1 MVDPAAPNEHF
12 GTQEDLEYLSK
23 SLHDRGMYLMV
34 DVVPNHLAS
43 TTTDIS
49 DEALANKEGG
59 RLFFKNHD
67 DYHPACGIEWGNA
80 DSEQK
85 CWLAQDGV
93 ALMDLAT
100 ENPAVADKLNDF
112 IRNYSATGLFDG
124 YRVDAVKH
132 VSKDFSH
139 TWCQNGGNF
148 CIGEYY
154 DQSTDK
160 AAELTRGD
168 GIDSVFGFGMMYGA
182 VGVFAEDKPMSV
194 LTNYA
199 SEATIYG
206 DPSVVGTILDN
217 HDLPRFGSITA
228 DKSKT
233 YNALTLQF
241 LFGGIPTVYYG
252 FEADITF
259 GSADPDNR
267 DPLWHHTDY
276 SGNGETYGR
285 IKRLNAIRQ
294 ALGKRG
300 DFLAKVATTKAQ
312 TDNDVAFERNGL
324 LMVLTKR
331 GAGVSNEWTI
341 EDSGL
346 QGNVVE

>member
-1 MVDPAAPNEHF
+1 MVDPASPNSHF

-49 DEALANKEGG
+49 DEALATKEGG
-59 RLFFKNHD
+59 RLFFKHNS
-67 DYHPACGIEWGNA
+67 DYHPPCDIKWGNA

-100 ENPAVADKLNDF
+100 ETPAVAGKLDSF

-132 VSKDFSH
+132 MSKDFLH
-139 TWCQNGGNF
+139 LWCQEGGNF

-154 DQSTDK
+154 DGSTQRP
-160 AAELTRGD
+160 AELTQGE
-168 GIDSVFGFGMMYGA
+168 GIDSVFGFGMMWGA
-182 VGVFAEDKPMSV
+182 VKAFAQNGGIQDLVGPAGE
-194 LTNYA
+194 A
-199 SEATIYG
+199 SLYG
-206 DPSVVGTILDN
+206 DPSVVGAILDN
-217 HDLPRFGSITA
+217 HDLPRFGSMTQ
-228 DKSKT
+228 DMSQT

-241 LFGGIPTVYYG
+241 LFSGIPTMYYG

-259 GSADPDNR
+259 GAHDPDNR

-276 SGNGETYGR
+276 STTGETYGR
-285 IKRLNAIRQ
+285 IKRLNQIRQ

-300 DFLAKVATTKAQ
+300 DFFEKVATTKAQ
-312 TDNDVAFERNGL
+312 TDYDVAFERDDL
-324 LMVLTKR
+324 LMVLTNR
-331 GAGVSNEWTI
+331 GAGAAAEWAI
-341 EDSGL
+341 DAAFEG
-346 QGNVVE
+346 QVVE